1 MLRACKQSQLSKIRR
16 WSAEIRKATAA
27 VCRTRM
33 HLLGRGRYHSEGG
46 TCIDNSRNVNSA
58 VKTRCEV
65 LVLSGGKALNTRQKA
80 WATFSSPYRR
90 RSAPRCGLAPLH
102 PKSATK
108 YRTPKAHSRSSSER
122 ATQKQQQLPA
132 TFSNIV
138 RLRRLDVRL
147 RRLDVRLP
155 GVFRLK
161 SASAAWSDV
170 LPQVSPQPRSRS
182 HAAAS
187 AQLPKSP

>member
-1 MLRACKQSQLSKIRR
+1 
-16 WSAEIRKATAA
+16 
-27 VCRTRM
+27 M
-33 HLLGRGRYHSEGG
+33 HFLGRRRYHSEGG

-58 VKTRCEV
+58 VKTRCDV

-80 WATFSSPYRR
+80 WATFSSPYRCR
-90 RSAPRCGLAPLH
+90 AAPWFGLAPLH

-132 TFSNIV
+132 IFSNIV

-147 RRLDVRLP
+147 Q

-161 SASAAWSDV
+161 SASAAWADV
-170 LPQVSPQPRSRS
+170 LPQVSLQPRSRS

-187 AQLPKSP
+187 AQLTKSP